1 MESKKEVEEKSEEM
15 PCEDI
20 IQRLM
25 YLYDTPEKCYD
36 NRETLDKI
44 LNSFVKE
51 ILSDEKSFKIENDED
66 SKRVAQILD
75 LFEKINIYKEASKDS
90 KKWALNLKD

>member
-1 MESKKEVEEKSEEM
+1 
-15 PCEDI
+15 
-20 IQRLM
+20 M